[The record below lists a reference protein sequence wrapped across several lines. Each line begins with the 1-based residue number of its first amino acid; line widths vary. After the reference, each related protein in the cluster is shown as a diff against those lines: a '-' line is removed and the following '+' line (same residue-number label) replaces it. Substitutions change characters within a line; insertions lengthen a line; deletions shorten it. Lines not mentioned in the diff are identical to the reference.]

1 MGCEKIYGPGKILN
15 NLNTMMQRTTKENDL
30 RPSSSALSGFEQETM
45 IPPFSLGLSDQ
56 SVNQLITSLY
66 LLHRADET
74 QQGRNSC
81 PPFQF
86 LAPSLDLMSTRVVFP
101 LSYLRSIS
109 LVSLTTRPKA
119 SSVTRSSFLTP
130 RPGAECG
137 SCFTWGLFFQLVVLS
152 VTRRRPPLGDFFF
165 IILLLQCA
173 KLFTKIYSILHC
185 LYYSHYLQYSTI
197 LRFPSILHTQRGKK
211 ENKLI

>member
-45 IPPFSLGLSDQ
+45 IPSFSLGLSDQ

-66 LLHRADET
+66 LPHRADET

-165 IILLLQCA
+165 
-173 KLFTKIYSILHC
+173 KF
-185 LYYSHYLQYSTI
+185 YYYYNVQNYLQRYTVYFIAYTSRTTYNTVQYYV
-197 LRFPSILHTQRGKK
+197 FLHFCTHTTRKKGK
-211 ENKLI
+211 